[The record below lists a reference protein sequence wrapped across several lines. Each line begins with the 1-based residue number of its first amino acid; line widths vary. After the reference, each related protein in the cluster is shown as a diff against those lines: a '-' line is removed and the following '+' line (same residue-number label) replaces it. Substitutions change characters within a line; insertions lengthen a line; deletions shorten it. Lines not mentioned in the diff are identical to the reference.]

1 MYFYKRLKTEN
12 CPFYSNKSIWT
23 FDTGDPCRH
32 LPLDPGE
39 VPLLPPAD
47 QPGLEKLNQ
56 TQLESEQELYEG
68 ETIEIQFTAEKIV
81 HFLSQ

>member
-1 MYFYKRLKTEN
+1 M
-12 CPFYSNKSIWT
+12 

-56 TQLESEQELYEG
+56 TQLEFEQELYEG
-68 ETIEIQFTAEKIV
+68 NTIEIQFATE
-81 HFLSQ
+81 